1 MGQLYRRKWRS
12 DSYTGSNTPTRSK
25 KLLPTRQSVS
35 YRTQVSINQ
44 LTVIL
49 RDIVPPIIE
58 VEKLGYA
65 AFAVYSLLYQSAYQ
79 DQRYDFRKWVKRKD
93 LKHCGGTT
101 NWSHKAIADI
111 LGMGKAKVIASINL
125 LLDNCFIQ
133 HEGFMP
139 SSKGSKHRE
148 FIELFIPR
156 WSRRLGLSCQFSQT
170 CHQRQR
176 STWAITRAEALFVQQ
191 EMQTGIQIH
200 QTHWNDKSRHKHCY

>member
-79 DQRYDFRKWVKRKD
+79 DQR
-93 LKHCGGTT
+93 
-101 NWSHKAIADI
+101 
-111 LGMGKAKVIASINL
+111 
-125 LLDNCFIQ
+125 
-133 HEGFMP
+133 
-139 SSKGSKHRE
+139 
-148 FIELFIPR
+148 
-156 WSRRLGLSCQFSQT
+156 
-170 CHQRQR
+170 
-176 STWAITRAEALFVQQ
+176 
-191 EMQTGIQIH
+191 
-200 QTHWNDKSRHKHCY
+200 